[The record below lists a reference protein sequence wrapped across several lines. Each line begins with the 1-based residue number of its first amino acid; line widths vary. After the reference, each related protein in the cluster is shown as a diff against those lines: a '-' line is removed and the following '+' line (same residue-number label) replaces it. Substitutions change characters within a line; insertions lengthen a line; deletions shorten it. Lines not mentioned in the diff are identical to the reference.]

1 MKSQFF
7 TVMVCFLMCTLGVNA
22 QKKQTAG
29 VNFEKNYAEALAKV
43 GKSKQKQGL
52 VFVYCYQEGN
62 SACAKMGNLVLK
74 SRQVGDFINQHFVST
89 RIDVGQA
96 ENEGFVKRYPVS
108 VLPAFF
114 VLDKTGEEIGRFCGP
129 ADPEVFLEKLHY
141 AMDPANSVKAK
152 LKAFNQDKTTAR
164 GRECMEAYYRAGRIK
179 EMVEFVE
186 SIYYAYPP
194 EERYSVEMW
203 KYVEPA
209 LMDITS
215 PVLAS
220 FLADKYMA
228 NQYLGKSVVDEALAK
243 SFRQY
248 AFLYVSG
255 KLKDKPQDA
264 LSLIGR
270 LALIDDQNLAS
281 HYIYIA
287 SRLYAEKG
295 ITHDKAYTYILNYLS
310 AEKVCALEAED
321 REFVEHFLMNIEG
334 MPQQLIERYQKDRE
348 AYFKKQLEQGVSK

>member
-1 MKSQFF
+1 M
-7 TVMVCFLMCTLGVNA
+7 
-22 QKKQTAG
+22 
-29 VNFEKNYAEALAKV
+29 AKV

-96 ENEGFVKRYPVS
+96 GNEEFVKRYPMS

-114 VLDKTGEEIGRFCGP
+114 VLDKTGEEIGRFCGS

-152 LKAFNQDKTTAR
+152 LEAFNRDKTTAR

-179 EMVEFVE
+179 EMAEFVE
-186 SIYYAYPP
+186 SIFYAYPP

-203 KYVEPA
+203 KYVAPA
-209 LMDITS
+209 LMNTTS
-215 PVLAS
+215 KVFAV
-220 FLADKYMA
+220 FLSEKYIA

-243 SFRQY
+243 SIRQY
-248 AFLYVSG
+248 AFWYVAG
-255 KLKDKPQDA
+255 KLKDKPEDA
-264 LSLIGR
+264 LALISR

-281 HYIYIA
+281 HYICVA
-287 SRLYAEKG
+287 SQLYTQKPFS
-295 ITHDKAYTYILNYLS
+295 HDKVYGYILNYLS